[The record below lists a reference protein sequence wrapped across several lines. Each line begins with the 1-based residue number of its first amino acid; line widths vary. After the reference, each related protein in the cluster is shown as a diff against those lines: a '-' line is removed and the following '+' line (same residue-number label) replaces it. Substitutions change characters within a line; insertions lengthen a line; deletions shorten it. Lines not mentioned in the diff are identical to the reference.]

1 MANIQIN
8 RIKNKLKDLFND
20 KIYMENVTATNNSS
34 EFEKMWYSRAY
45 SAYST
50 FLLGSESVDEAATSV
65 TDGFDDYGI
74 DAIFNDKNK
83 KILYFIQTKFSNEA
97 TGSIS
102 EGDTHKFIRGI
113 KKIINLDF
121 SNFNELVIKKQSEIE
136 NALSDFD
143 YRLEII
149 ICVSSNQDI
158 PSHSLE
164 IINDFLRDT
173 NSDGSDEMITHRVIK
188 LNDVYD
194 HMAHQGMNPKIDLE
208 EVVIHNW
215 GKPTLHNDTYKVYYG
230 WVSAVDVVNWREKYG
245 DRIFE
250 KNIRNFKQ
258 NTDVNNGILRVLRE
272 EPENFYLYNNGIK
285 IIAEKD
291 EKSLAGAVNTDYTKL
306 KLVGASIINGAQT
319 TGSLYEAY
327 HTEGVDLSNVSVQV
341 QIIVLGDD
349 IDEIGQKITKLSN
362 TQNRI
367 ENKDFAAQDKE
378 QERLMKDLAIDGKKY
393 VYRQGVELPDPK
405 EGCDLDSATVALGC
419 YLDEVI
425 ISTQIKRAYGS
436 VFDNTNKPPYKLIFN
451 SGTSAYKLWNCV
463 EVYRELQKIE
473 SEFQLDPD
481 NQSSKLIS
489 IHGNRFILHI
499 IFQKL
504 KNTLQLDFETKYI
517 ENFPD
522 LKQEYKSVVERLIQA
537 KGELYPDAYP
547 ANLFKN
553 NKRTKELKEKVIS
566 LQYTTEETK

>member
-1 MANIQIN
+1 M
-8 RIKNKLKDLFND
+8 
-20 KIYMENVTATNNSS
+20 
-34 EFEKMWYSRAY
+34 
-45 SAYST
+45 
-50 FLLGSESVDEAATSV
+50 
-65 TDGFDDYGI
+65 
-74 DAIFNDKNK
+74 
-83 KILYFIQTKFSNEA
+83 
-97 TGSIS
+97 
-102 EGDTHKFIRGI
+102 
-113 KKIINLDF
+113 
-121 SNFNELVIKKQSEIE
+121 
-136 NALSDFD
+136 
-143 YRLEII
+143 
-149 ICVSSNQDI
+149 
-158 PSHSLE
+158 
-164 IINDFLRDT
+164 
-173 NSDGSDEMITHRVIK
+173 
-188 LNDVYD
+188 
-194 HMAHQGMNPKIDLE
+194 
-208 EVVIHNW
+208 
-215 GKPTLHNDTYKVYYG
+215 
-230 WVSAVDVVNWREKYG
+230 VNWREKYG